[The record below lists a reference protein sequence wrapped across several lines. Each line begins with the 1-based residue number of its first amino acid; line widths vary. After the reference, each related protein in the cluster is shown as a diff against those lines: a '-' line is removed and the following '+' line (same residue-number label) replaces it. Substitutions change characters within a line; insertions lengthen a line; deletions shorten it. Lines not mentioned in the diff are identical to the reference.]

1 MPQDAASRPTDWLTY
16 YEILR
21 DKLGVDKLR
30 RIKTR
35 LYEKLE
41 NINGELDELEED
53 KELHFQ
59 PGYPEFAAF
68 IDQQVESLLTAGR
81 EVSIQLETVIGLL
94 ESGSI
99 VTNLT

>member
-1 MPQDAASRPTDWLTY
+1 MPHPASTQRIDWLAY

-21 DKLGVDKLR
+21 DKQGAEKLK
-30 RIKTR
+30 RIKNR

-41 NINGELDELEED
+41 TINGEIDELEED

-59 PGYPEFAAF
+59 PEHPEFVPF
-68 IDQQVESLLTAGR
+68 IDDQIETLLTAGR

-94 ESGSI
+94 EGH
-99 VTNLT
+99 